1 MCGSVI
7 ETDINMFHKFF
18 KSDLL
23 FLTHDKVITV
33 RMALARL
40 LMSYPAIANDPEV

>member
-1 MCGSVI
+1 MSGSVVT
-7 ETDINMFHKFF
+7 EDLEMFNKYF

-23 FLTHDKVITV
+23 SLALDKVITV

-40 LMSYPAIANDPEV
+40 LMRNPSIALDSEV